1 MKNKVKLNRQYKEVG
16 KIPVSAVGKIKEYID
31 FPKTVRTI
39 RANTGNYIKH
49 NNKHIDEIDEKLS
62 DLGITKEGYIGY
74 VAQNYNQIRLG
85 NSPLSLVIVVSGDEL
100 NHMAAIHLYYD
111 KNEHF
116 WLVTSVHA
124 IREKDLEKMR
134 LIWEK

>member
-1 MKNKVKLNRQYKEVG
+1 MNRQYKEVG

-39 RANTGNYIKH
+39 RVVTQNAAKH
-49 NNKHIDEIDEKLS
+49 NKKHIEQIEGKLA
-62 DLGITKEGYIGY
+62 DLGITKEGYIDY
-74 VAQNYNQIRLG
+74 ITQNFNQIRLG
-85 NSPLSLVIVVSGDEL
+85 NVDQSLVLVVTSDDL
-100 NHMAAIHLYYD
+100 NHMAAVHLHYD

-116 WLVTSVHA
+116 WLVISVHA
-124 IREKDLEKMR
+124 IRDKDLENMK